1 MLKISEIFFSIQGES
16 TFSGLPCIF
25 VRLAG
30 CNLRCNYCDT
40 SYSYEEDYSEM
51 TIETAINEI
60 KKFDSKRIEIT
71 GGEPLLQEETPL
83 LIDKLL
89 ENGYTVLLE
98 TNGSIGLDNLNS
110 KVIKIIDIKTPG
122 SGCEDSFNKNNLK
135 FINSSDEVKFVITD
149 RTDFEWAKETIEK
162 HQLHCKANVLFSP
175 VSGKLDPGDLSEW
188 ILQDGLDVRL
198 QLQLHKII
206 WRDERCR

>member
-40 SYSYEEDYSEM
+40 SYSYEEDYSEIS
-51 TIETAINEI
+51 IEEVINEI
-60 KKFDSKRIEIT
+60 KKFDSKRVEIT
-71 GGEPLLQEETPL
+71 GGEPLLQEETAL

-89 ENGYTVLLE
+89 ENDYTVLLE
-98 TNGSIGLDNLNS
+98 TNGSIGLDNLDS
-110 KVIKIIDIKTPG
+110 KVIKIVDIKTPG
-122 SGCEDSFNKNNLK
+122 SGCEGSFRMENIAFLNAD
-135 FINSSDEVKFVITD
+135 DEIKFVLMD
-149 RTDFEWAKETIEK
+149 RKDFEWAKEMIEK
-162 HQLHCKANVLFSP
+162 HNLKCKANILLSP
-175 VSGKLDPGDLSEW
+175 VSGKLDPRDLSEW
-188 ILQDGLDVRL
+188 ILQEGLDVRL

-206 WRDERCR
+206 WGDERGR

>member
-1 MLKISEIFFSIQGES
+1 VLKISEIFFSIQGES

-51 TIETAINEI
+51 TIDTVMDEI
-60 KKFDSKRIEIT
+60 KKFNSKRVEIT
-71 GGEPLLQEETPL
+71 GGEPLLQEETTP
-83 LIDKLL
+83 LIDKLIKH
-89 ENGYTVLLE
+89 GYTVLLE

-122 SGCEDSFNKNNLK
+122 SGCEGSFRMENIAFLNAD
-135 FINSSDEVKFVITD
+135 DEIKFVLMD
-149 RTDFEWAKETIEK
+149 RKDFEWAKEVVDK
-162 HQLHCKANVLFSP
+162 QHLNSKATVLFSP
-175 VSGKLDPGDLSEW
+175 VSGKLDPRDLSEW
-188 ILQDGLDVRL
+188 ILQEGLDVRL

-206 WRDERCR
+206 WGDERCR